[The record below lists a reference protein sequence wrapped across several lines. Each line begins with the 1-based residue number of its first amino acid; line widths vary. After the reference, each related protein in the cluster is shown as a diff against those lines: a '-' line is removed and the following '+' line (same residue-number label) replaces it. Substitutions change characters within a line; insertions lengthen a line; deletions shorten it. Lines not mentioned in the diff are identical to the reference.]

1 MHELSVVE
9 GILRIV
15 EIQKRKH
22 RFSRV
27 KLIEIV
33 CGKFNCLSED
43 NLQFC
48 FDAVTESSSLKGVRL
63 KIVRRGEDY
72 RCAACN
78 AEFGAETAPPSAC
91 PACRSTDVIPRM
103 DHAVYV
109 RSLEV
114 E

>member
-1 MHELSVVE
+1 MHELSVVD
-9 GILRIV
+9 GILRVV

-27 KLIEIV
+27 KLIEII
-33 CGKFNCLSED
+33 CGKYNCLSED

-48 FDAVTESSSLKGVRL
+48 FDAATESSSLKGARL

-78 AEFGAETAPPSAC
+78 AEFGAESESLPTC

-103 DHAVYV
+103 DYAVYV